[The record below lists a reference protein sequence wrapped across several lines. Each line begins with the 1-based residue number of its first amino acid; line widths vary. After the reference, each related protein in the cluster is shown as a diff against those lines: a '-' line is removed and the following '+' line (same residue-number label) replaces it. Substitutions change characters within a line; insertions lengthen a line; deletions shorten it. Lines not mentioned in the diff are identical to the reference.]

1 MLGELNRN
9 QYAQNVSIKPLL
21 LLPLL
26 LFLSHFV
33 LSICL
38 APSKDKSKSVLGF
51 CSSVCVCVC
60 LWLTY
65 YNFCLSVCLSIS
77 TLVCLVSR
85 YDAWYEKLVML
96 FHVPNT
102 WEEVGLLKVFKQKL
116 AFKIEMIDILSLFF
130 LNQEQN
136 ICILNS
142 YFLNLHIIHD
152 LSIHEM
158 QFVTSCI
165 W

>member
-51 CSSVCVCVC
+51 CSSVCVCLPVTD
-60 LWLTY
+60 LLQL
-65 YNFCLSVCLSIS
+65 LSVCLSVYKYIS
-77 TLVCLVSR
+77 MPCVTLRCL
-85 YDAWYEKLVML
+85 
-96 FHVPNT
+96 
-102 WEEVGLLKVFKQKL
+102 
-116 AFKIEMIDILSLFF
+116 I
-130 LNQEQN
+130 
-136 ICILNS
+136 
-142 YFLNLHIIHD
+142 
-152 LSIHEM
+152 
-158 QFVTSCI
+158 
-165 W
+165 